1 MAERDPDEW
10 DREIEADFQSCLAA
24 NRAEGK
30 VKRQR
35 KKAEAFVKV
44 PLWWIEL
51 AAKRTGSPTTLVLIE
66 LLYAKFRARSSTF
79 KFSNVRL
86 QKLGVSRDVKRRVLH
101 DLAKGRGR
109 MIVLEQKIGR
119 APVITLI
126 GL

>member
-51 AAKRTGSPTTLVLIE
+51 AAKRTAD
-66 LLYAKFRARSSTF
+66 YAGPYRIA
-79 KFSNVRL
+79 VCE
-86 QKLGVSRDVKRRVLH
+86 VS
-101 DLAKGRGR
+101 G
-109 MIVLEQKIGR
+109 
-119 APVITLI
+119 
-126 GL
+126 